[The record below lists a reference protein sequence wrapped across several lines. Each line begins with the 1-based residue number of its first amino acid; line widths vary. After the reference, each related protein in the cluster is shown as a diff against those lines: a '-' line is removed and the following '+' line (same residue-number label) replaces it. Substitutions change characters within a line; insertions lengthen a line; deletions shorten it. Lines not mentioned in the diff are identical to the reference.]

1 MKKIRTADFDPNAVP
16 ELGSPLDG
24 MPSITRPPEQTR
36 QAEAPLITP
45 ETAPT
50 AAADLPSLPTS
61 ADIDQPTAQS
71 IDESTS
77 QSTDR
82 LNDLPSGR
90 VGGRPKAFYIT
101 ERLDRRL
108 DEAVQYFKSKNIN
121 KVDRST
127 VVNAMLDNEEQFKE
141 ESLERLV
148 DRVVGQLASRL
159 TD

>member
-1 MKKIRTADFDPNAVP
+1 MKKIRTADFDPNATP

-24 MPSITRPPEQTR
+24 MPSITRPAEQPPNAKT
-36 QAEAPLITP
+36 PLVT
-45 ETAPT
+45 TDV
-50 AAADLPSLPTS
+50 AAADLPSVPTS

-71 IDESTS
+71 IDKSTS

-82 LNDLPSGR
+82 LTDLPSGR
-90 VGGRPKAFYIT
+90 VGGRAKAFYIT

-127 VVNAMLDNEEQFKE
+127 VVNAMLDQEEQFKE